1 MQAELTEA
9 ARRCDTCQEAQPSQP
24 KEPLMTYPL
33 PANPWQVVFS
43 DYFEHANQHHCIFV
57 DSYSD
62 YIEVVEL
69 EDLTAATLI
78 NKTKQVF
85 ATHGIPVTFIM

>member
-1 MQAELTEA
+1 
-9 ARRCDTCQEAQPSQP
+9 
-24 KEPLMTYPL
+24 MTYPL

-43 DYFEHANQHHCIFV
+43 DCFEHANQHHCIFV

-69 EDLTAATLI
+69 EDLTAATFGAEIAERVSALDRLSLRYAAI
-78 NKTKQVF
+78 ITL
-85 ATHGIPVTFIM
+85 PVSNPGLCP